1 MRIIVDER
9 ERDSGVPSIL
19 KDKGVRIVYELLEVG
34 DYVLSSRVA
43 FERKT
48 LPDFIAS
55 IFDGR
60 LFKQVKLLKE
70 HYEKPVLLLE
80 GDVAKISEF
89 TTKTKAV
96 LGAMSAISLGFEVP
110 ILYAYDKTQ
119 SAEHIYIVALR
130 LLRRGES
137 KQPITVPKAGG
148 RIDERIKVLTSLPG
162 MGPIL
167 AERALEKFGNL
178 RRVFN
183 ASVAELMK
191 IKGLNQTKAEAIY
204 RLINSN
210 YMRSIEEGRQT
221 KLDSNAGNLM
231 NHNS

>member
-19 KDKGVRIVYELLEVG
+19 KDKGVRIIYELLEVG
-34 DYVLSSRVA
+34 DYVLSSKVA

-60 LFKQVKLLKE
+60 LFKQIKSLKD

-80 GDVAKISEF
+80 GDIARIGEF

-110 ILYAYDKTQ
+110 ILCSCDKVQ

-130 LLRRGES
+130 LHRRGES
-137 KQPITVPKAGG
+137 KQPITVPKASKK
-148 RIDERIKVLTSLPG
+148 IDERIKVLTSLPG
-162 MGPIL
+162 MGPTL
-167 AERALEKFGNL
+167 AERTLEIFGSL

-183 ASVAELMK
+183 ASITELMK
-191 IKGLNQTKAEAIY
+191 VKGLNQSRAEAIY
-204 RLINSN
+204 RLINSS
-210 YMRSIEEGRQT
+210 YTQSVKDVRQT
-221 KLDSNAGNLM
+221 KLDSG
-231 NHNS
+231 

>member
-1 MRIIVDER
+1 MMRIIVDER

-60 LFKQVKLLKE
+60 LFKQIKSLKD

-80 GDVAKISEF
+80 GDVARIGEF

-110 ILYAYDKTQ
+110 VLYAYDRVQ
-119 SAEHIYIVALR
+119 SAEYIHIVALR
-130 LLRRGES
+130 LHRRGES
-137 KQPITVPKAGG
+137 KQPITVPKTSKKV
-148 RIDERIKVLTSLPG
+148 DERVKVLTSIPG
-162 MGPIL
+162 MGPTL
-167 AERALEKFGNL
+167 AERTLEKFGSL

-183 ASVAELMK
+183 ASITELMK
-191 IKGLNQTKAEAIY
+191 VKGLNQTKAEAIY
-204 RLINSN
+204 RLVNSS
-210 YMRSIEEGRQT
+210 YTRTIEEGRQT
-221 KLDSNAGNLM
+221 RLDSNAGEEP
-231 NHNS
+231 